1 MPVIIIL
8 FARSTRELRRKQ
20 PQCVQS
26 ARNGLPERRKQ
37 LELPAVYLHRANMLR
52 YEEYGKAGNIFPKD
66 IVCQKCGILWTPSYL
81 RVDLRKSK
89 KISDGK
95 LKRLQEKQT
104 HRPWTLSKLQ
114 KKLLKQHAKMAAE
127 PYQFRYECKLC
138 GAKALI
144 KVPTTTNSTGP
155 AGSTNH
161 FSSASSGSLNV
172 SDKFATKA
180 TQLTR
185 ESMASTHL
193 CVSSTLGPS
202 RNTTG
207 TNKNRKS
214 LLKQVTEMSEASKL
228 RSPLQAFL
236 SSL

>member
-1 MPVIIIL
+1 MEVLRIREDKLTSKLDRDSAVEARIL
-8 FARSTRELRRKQ
+8 FLTNVASLLHK
-20 PQCVQS
+20 VQS

-52 YEEYGKAGNIFPKD
+52 
-66 IVCQKCGILWTPSYL
+66 
-81 RVDLRKSK
+81 
-89 KISDGK
+89 
-95 LKRLQEKQT
+95 
-104 HRPWTLSKLQ
+104 LQ